1 MGIIPSDLK
10 NVNDMIE
17 GYDTEVPTAIYAIAK
32 TGKTMFVIQEAF
44 HLMSKIRKNTLFFS
58 TEMGVKR
65 YLDKLEPVFRKRFDV
80 PDTCKIILVECPPQ
94 EKHLEQVCAAFGKTI
109 HLKMGDTGKVDVQ
122 FIGSKE
128 GEIERIIKNKNVGIM
143 IVDSL
148 TKPFKSEEFA
158 GVLKNLPSR
167 ATGVNI
173 WLNAIHSMAVRY
185 KLITFVTHH
194 ASMDP
199 TNPYSTPGMTG
210 GSDINYDFK
219 IQIYMQ
225 QSKSK
230 QYNKMRWV
238 FVVRFFNVEE
248 WSRKCRLWIDDNG
261 YQDVTDEFMAKFQE
275 KYKEAKKAREE
286 EKKGKGKQE
295 EKKTSDSED
304 ED

>member
-1 MGIIPSDLK
+1 MVELKSDLEGI
-10 NVNDMIE
+10 NGLIE
-17 GYDTEVPTAIYAIAK
+17 HYDNEVPLAIYGIAK

-44 HLMSKIRKNTLFFS
+44 HLMKKLNKNTLFFS
-58 TEMGVKR
+58 TEIGVKR
-65 YLDKLEPVFRKRFDV
+65 YIDYLEPIFRKRFDT
-80 PDTCKIILVECPPQ
+80 PESCKMLLVECPPQ
-94 EKHLEQVCAAFGKTI
+94 EKHLEKVAEAFGKAI

-122 FIGSKE
+122 FTGSKE
-128 GEIERIIKNKNVGIM
+128 GEIERIIKNKNVGIL

-173 WLNAIHSMAVRY
+173 WLNAIHSMAVKY

-199 TNPYSTPGMTG
+199 TNPYATPSMTG

-238 FVVRFFNVEE
+238 FLTRFFNVEE
-248 WSRKCRLWIDDNG
+248 WSRKCRLWIDDYG
-261 YQDVTDEFMAKFQE
+261 YKDVDDEFMKKITE
-275 KYKEAKKAREE
+275 KNKADKKAREE
-286 EKKGKGKQE
+286 AKKGDKVKVEAKQE
-295 EKKTSDSED
+295 DTED
-304 ED
+304 DE